1 LDGGDRSE
9 EEKED
14 TSLLMGQPIFQ
25 LNLTPKSC
33 GGGSFLSTVNEAVER
48 PQSRL
53 GEGHP
58 FDRPLSRRGSR
69 DETQEEGE
77 EETFNDTR
85 EDTPVPLGD
94 DQVLVEKPLIDM
106 LKEKSKKI
114 VEKLLLTSETDSE
127 DEEEER
133 GEDEGNTLYKPLKNE
148 ENCMRLKVKGN
159 GSSSESEERID
170 ENEVLERHHYE
181 RLLDSPMPPATDNE
195 QKPTP
200 KIILND

>member
-1 LDGGDRSE
+1 
-9 EEKED
+9 
-14 TSLLMGQPIFQ
+14 
-25 LNLTPKSC
+25 
-33 GGGSFLSTVNEAVER
+33 
-48 PQSRL
+48 L

-114 VEKLLLTSETDSE
+114 VEKLFLTSETDSE